1 MIKIYKTTLTLLLAT
16 MLAAASGAAA
26 QTDTTSSKH
35 SLEVSV
41 IPSFSKLSYKSTD
54 NSSKGA
60 FALGVGIGYT
70 YHLTERWGL
79 GIGLR
84 YQSFTATYQN
94 KGYQSTSALFPE
106 PNGHQYTITQT
117 LDSKEKQRVSY
128 LIVPLTASY
137 RYPLTSKLS
146 LKAAAGAAYA
156 LNMKEKME
164 VTSGTI
170 TRTAYFPNADLTID
184 NLPEQTIGT
193 YTDYINR
200 TSDKQFKNAIMGI
213 GELGA
218 EYTLNE
224 RWLLAAGISTTLGG
238 DIKKQADPILQQY
251 SYAGVTASN
260 YVGSAKPVSVGLSL
274 GVVYRFARKSSK
286 PAPVVVEVPVI
297 ETPAPT
303 PEPKPEIKPEPAP
316 SPAPVPVVAPAPE
329 PQGPTPLEELQVE
342 VRKFNA
348 SESVQFR
355 FNSKQPQAET
365 KQKIGELVQMISEA
379 QVEIVV
385 VGHACNIGSTQVNY
399 KIGLERANRV
409 KQYLVEQGLAPEKI
423 EVQSMGEK
431 NPKFPNNT
439 PENRAKNRRVEIII
453 K

>member
-1 MIKIYKTTLTLLLAT
+1 MIKIYKTTLILLLAT
-16 MLAAASGAAA
+16 MLAAASGATA
-26 QTDTTSSKH
+26 QTDTTRSRH
-35 SLEVSV
+35 SIEMSV
-41 IPSFSKLSYKSTD
+41 IPSFSKLSYKSAD

-84 YQSFTATYQN
+84 YQTFTATYQN
-94 KGYQSTSALFPE
+94 KGYQSTSSLFPE

-117 LDSKEKQRVSY
+117 LDSKERQKVSY
-128 LIVPLTASY
+128 LMIPVTASY
-137 RYPLTSKLS
+137 RYPLTSKLA

-156 LNMKEKME
+156 LNLREKLE

-170 TRTAYFPNADLTID
+170 TRTAYFPDADLTID

-193 YTDYINR
+193 YTDYINKP
-200 TSDKQFKNAIMGI
+200 SGKQLKNAIMGV

-218 EYTLNE
+218 EYALNE
-224 RWLLAAGISTTLGG
+224 QWLLSAGISATIGG
-238 DIKKQADPILQQY
+238 DVKKQGDPILQQH
-251 SYAGVTASN
+251 SYAGVTASS
-260 YVGSAKPVSVGLSL
+260 YVGAVKPVSVGLSL
-274 GVVYRFARKSSK
+274 GVVYRFARKASK
-286 PAPVVVEVPVI
+286 PAPVVVEVPVV
-297 ETPAPT
+297 ETPAPA
-303 PEPKPEIKPEPAP
+303 PEPKPELKPEPAP
-316 SPAPVPVVAPAPE
+316 APAPVAAPAPE
-329 PQGPTPLEELQVE
+329 PQGPTPLEELQME

-348 SESVQFR
+348 SESIQFR

-365 KQKIGELVQMISEA
+365 KQKIGELVQMICEA

-399 KIGLERANRV
+399 RIGLERANRV

-431 NPKFPNNT
+431 SPKYPNDT